1 MGTTFLF
8 ISCCNVGRFVG
19 ALYIRKS
26 SPESVN
32 LCGNLVCEVEKGETA
47 DSCAM
52 DCQCNLDGICDKW
65 ESISSC
71 PLDCHCGNN
80 ICDKELGENADN
92 CPSDCTKGCE
102 EMEDKYDGDGISSS
116 MDTMHHEGDVNV
128 NIHEDGMH
136 YSSSSDS
143 EDMEGDSCKEN
154 GESCSDHSDCC
165 SSA

>member
-1 MGTTFLF
+1 MG
-8 ISCCNVGRFVG
+8 
-19 ALYIRKS
+19 
-26 SPESVN
+26 
-32 LCGNLVCEVEKGETA
+32 
-47 DSCAM
+47 
-52 DCQCNLDGICDKW
+52 NLDGICDKW

-116 MDTMHHEGDVNV
+116 MDTMHHECDMANMHMHHKSDMDMNMHHKSNVNV

-154 GESCSDHSDCC
+154 GNHVLIIRIAAALHVNRFVLAAKYFSDMNGR
-165 SSA
+165 